1 MFQLLSTRRYPS
13 LDFGNF
19 GMDLN
24 NLRETTKDLFENYN
38 KVINGDS
45 SMMSHHNVLIT
56 SHIRI

>member
-24 NLRETTKDLFENYN
+24 NLRETTKDSFENYN
-38 KVINGDS
+38 RVVNGDS
-45 SMMSHHNVLIT
+45 LMMSHHNVLII